1 MKKKLFGLAIV
12 IIIIGIIIVFAK
24 GFNINLKYRAHK
36 AISIPIGVE
45 YNIEDI
51 KSITDEV
58 FGKEKVQIEKAGLY
72 NDEVIVNVKKVSK
85 EQIEDLR
92 KKINEKYNI
101 KQNITIS
108 IGEDYNVEDI
118 KEIAKNVFG
127 KDDVNVEKYSEDEKY
142 VVIESEIITEEKLEE
157 LNNKINSKYE
167 LQNNTS
173 SGASKVITVNNLG
186 KVTLTDM
193 AKQYKNYM
201 IIAIIVILAY
211 FVIRFRKL
219 GWINVLVKSIVM
231 LVFSE
236 LLYMSILAII
246 RYPIDKLAIIGAIAI
261 YIIVITYI
269 NKKFIDKTVKNK

>member
-12 IIIIGIIIVFAK
+12 IIIIGIIIVFVK

-45 YNIEDI
+45 YNTEDI

-85 EQIEDLR
+85 EQIENLR
-92 KKINEKYNI
+92 KKVNEKYNI

-108 IGEDYNVEDI
+108 IGEEYNVEDI
-118 KEIAKNVFG
+118 KEIAKNVFE
-127 KDDVNVEKYSEDEKY
+127 KDDVNVEKYSEDESY

-157 LNNKINSKYE
+157 LNDKINSKYE

-201 IIAIIVILAY
+201 IIATIVILAY

-219 GWINVLVKSIVM
+219 GWANVLVKSIIM
-231 LVFSE
+231 LAFSE

-246 RYPIDKLAIIGAIAI
+246 RYPIDKLAIMGAIAI
-261 YIIVITYI
+261 YIIVVTYI
-269 NKKFIDKTVKNK
+269 NKKFIDRTVKNK